1 MTSFIVQSVLKL
13 FVAIS
18 LFQISLTGRKLSE
31 VVQDQ
36 PQFLAYHNGPIL
48 SGRNI
53 TVNLIWYC
61 KFKPS
66 EKGLAEAPLEAS
78 LACPNI
84 YGKGTYPD
92 YAGNLLVDAMTGASF
107 NDHGDN
113 ERKYLLPALY
123 DPSTTSWSTL
133 V

>member
-66 EKGLAEAPLEAS
+66 EKVNVSDFVTS
-78 LACPNI
+78 LSSTVPPQN
-84 YGKGTYPD
+84 
-92 YAGNLLVDAMTGASF
+92 NQ
-107 NDHGDN
+107 
-113 ERKYLLPALY
+113 
-123 DPSTTSWSTL
+123 PS
-133 V
+133 VA